1 MKIMKHNLRLLML
14 TLLCAVFG
22 QAWAAETVAYTFTTP
37 KGESDYTKFKDITI
51 GNVTWNVP
59 GNQVSEGELRL
70 GGKNLDGVDRVIT
83 GKGSL
88 ADAITKITVNHSG
101 TTSDKLIVN
110 SVKVTIA
117 SDAAFSNVIE
127 TITLTPTISKN
138 VSGSFDFTPSSGSW
152 SKNSYYKFTFNLS
165 NSAGSNYAF
174 LLNSIVFYKNEGSTG
189 PKDPSV
195 TLAKTEIKVGEETA
209 IDFPSGLSS
218 LAFESNK
225 EGVATVSDN
234 GVITGVGAG
243 EATITMTWGGNA
255 TYNEGNA
262 TFTVKVSKYD
272 ATVTLSK
279 TNIKVGKTVTIS
291 YPNDL
296 TILFESDDE
305 DVATVSET
313 GVITAVGAGT
323 ATITAA
329 WGDNKYKDGETEF
342 TVTVSE
348 STGTVF
354 VEVEDAS
361 QLVAGNEYI
370 IVAEAPTD
378 KGDGFYTFGTKCEG
392 NSNAA
397 QAIKVDKENGEI
409 TINDDVVTLTLG
421 GETNAWT
428 FTTSDDMGDICISAD
443 GNRLDYTSLKTLG
456 DENMKL
462 WTITSDFQVKNN
474 MYDSRYIQY
483 NYNGG
488 SPRFAGYKNTQTNA
502 YLYVKQGGQT
512 NTKSDPK
519 LSFGTTTSFT
529 VYVGGAFTAPA
540 LINPYN
546 LEGITYESS
555 DDDIASV
562 DPETGEVTIG
572 NTEGEVTITASFAG
586 NDVYNEGSAS
596 YTITVSKASQEL
608 TVNNAPTS
616 MLVGESIELDWTS
629 SSGNSVTITTSDAN
643 VIELD
648 DEEEG
653 LLHAVG
659 DGTATI
665 KVSMDETEAY
675 KADEVSFTVTVIDP
689 SKTKAFVK
697 VTNLNQVVAGNKY
710 ILVTEGGMAMGAQDG
725 NFRKE
730 VEVNLADGIA
740 YVTDD
745 VAVLTL
751 GGKAGAWTFSPSDTD
766 GELSFASDDNNYLVT
781 KTDATDAE
789 KLWRISNDF
798 QVWHRAFPA
807 RTIQD
812 NTDANH
818 FGCFRNTQAPSYLY
832 VQQGSDID
840 ENYKKDPLLSIT
852 NAFLELGSGP
862 KKPKVNTPSNG
873 TITYSGFDSDIVTFT
888 DGNMQAVAEGTT
900 TVTATLE
907 ATAEYEGDVTTFTII
922 VVPEHS
928 NMTSH
933 LYKKV
938 TSNAD
943 LTAGKY
949 LIVYE
954 EGSVAFNGGLTTLDA
969 AGNVIGVTISDD
981 KIFCE
986 EDAYFLI
993 DPDAGT
999 IRSASGYYI
1008 GITGNSNGLKTSKDA
1023 DTYTN
1028 DISID
1033 DYEDAVI
1040 KIGTMTLRF
1049 NKASDQNRFRYF
1061 KSGQEAIQLYKAV
1074 DPFSF
1079 EILEDATDGTDHYAT
1094 ISALGS
1100 EKYYQVS
1107 GGAEVFT
1114 LTVDNNK
1121 LVFST
1126 PFTDGDVIPSNGA
1139 YLVRGV
1145 PGDYEFTAAPDPENP
1160 VDISENML
1168 FSTGT
1173 GDSGITAEEMD
1184 AAHTDP
1190 GYKFYKLAYHPI
1202 TRMVGFRWGKEDGA
1216 PFDCLRGHQAYL
1228 AVPPSENAGNASA
1241 FFFDGTTAI
1250 SEVVSESSTDNT
1262 TYTLSGI
1269 RVDSKNLPK
1278 GIYIVN
1284 GKKVVIK

>member
-22 QAWAAETVAYTFTTP
+22 TALGETKSVTISPTQALNDGGVSP
-37 KGESDYTKFKDITI
+37 ITI
-51 GNVTWNVP
+51 VCAKGDGSSNPAISN
-59 GNQVSEGELRL
+59 GQLRL
-70 GGKNLDGVDRVIT
+70 YQAGSGKTTGNTITFSSENTIKTIVFTFANDMTASNGSFSVGSYDSSTSTWTGSTNSVTLTVTGTTT
-83 GKGSL
+83 GKRIYITNMVVYYEESGSQSPI
-88 ADAITKITVNHSG
+88 D
-101 TTSDKLIVN
+101 
-110 SVKVTIA
+110 
-117 SDAAFSNVIE
+117 
-127 TITLTPTISKN
+127 PTISL
-138 VSGSFDFTPSSGSW
+138 D
-152 SKNSYYKFTFNLS
+152 
-165 NSAGSNYAF
+165 
-174 LLNSIVFYKNEGSTG
+174 
-189 PKDPSV
+189 V
-195 TLAKTEIKVGEETA
+195 TDIKVGKTTA
-209 IDFPSGLSS
+209 ISFPSDLSDVIY
-218 LAFESNK
+218 FESSD
-225 EGVATVSDN
+225 EDVATVDED

-243 EATITMTWGGNA
+243 EATITVTWDGDSK
-255 TYNEGNA
+255 YNEGEA
-262 TFTVKVSKYD
+262 T
-272 ATVTLSK
+272 
-279 TNIKVGKTVTIS
+279 
-291 YPNDL
+291 
-296 TILFESDDE
+296 
-305 DVATVSET
+305 
-313 GVITAVGAGT
+313 
-323 ATITAA
+323 
-329 WGDNKYKDGETEF
+329 F

-370 IVAEAPTD
+370 IVSPEYNVAMGAPNANNNKIRDAVTVTIENDEVSISDEAV
-378 KGDGFYTFGTKCEG
+378 
-392 NSNAA
+392 
-397 QAIKVDKENGEI
+397 AI
-409 TINDDVVTLTLG
+409 LTLG
-421 GETNAWT
+421 GSDGAWT
-428 FTTSDDMGDICISAD
+428 FYASDTQNYLALNASSNEVHSAAEVTD
-443 GNRLDYTSLKTLG
+443 NAK
-456 DENMKL
+456 
-462 WTITSDFQVKNN
+462 WTITSDFELQNN
-474 MYDSRYIQY
+474 TYSTRILKY
-483 NYNGG
+483 NSG
-488 SPRFAGYKNTQTNA
+488 SPRFACYSSSQKPA
-502 YLYVKQGGQT
+502 YLFVKQGGQT
-512 NTKSDPK
+512 NTKSDPN

-529 VYVGGAFTAPA
+529 VYVGGDFTAPA

-629 SSGNSVTITTSDAN
+629 NSGNSVSITTSDAN

-648 DEEEG
+648 ESVDG

-659 DGTATI
+659 AGTATI

-689 SKTKAFVK
+689 TSSKAFVK

-710 ILVTEGGMAMGAQDG
+710 ILVTEGGIAMGAQDG
-725 NFRKE
+725 NYRKE
-730 VEVNLADGIA
+730 VEVSLVDGIA
-740 YVTDD
+740 YVSND

-766 GELSFASDDNNYLVT
+766 GELSFASDDNNNLVT

-812 NTDANH
+812 NTGYNH

-873 TITYSGFDSDIVTFT
+873 NITYSGFDSDIVTFT

-907 ATAEYEGDVTTFTII
+907 ATAEYEGDVTTFTIT

-928 NMTSH
+928 NMASH

-969 AGNVIGVTISDD
+969 AGNVIDVTISDD

-993 DPDAGT
+993 DPEAGT
-999 IRSASGYYI
+999 IHSASGLYI
-1008 GITGNSNGLKTSKDA
+1008 GITGTSNGLKTSKDA
-1023 DTYTN
+1023 DAYTN

-1040 KIGTMTLRF
+1040 IIGTMTLRF
-1049 NKASDQNRFRYF
+1049 NKDSGQNRFRYF
-1061 KSGQEAIQLYKAV
+1061 KSGQQAIQLYKAV

-1168 FSTGT
+1168 FSTGN
-1173 GDSGITAEEMD
+1173 GENGITAEEMD

-1190 GYKFYKLAYHPI
+1190 GYKFYKLAYHLI
-1202 TRMVGFRWGKEDGA
+1202 TRMVGFFWGKENGA
-1216 PFDCLRGHQAYL
+1216 PFNCFSGHQAYL

-1284 GKKVVIK
+1284 GNKVVIK